1 MSLSWQPNRPCILL
15 KWPSASI
22 LLDCAVDFA
31 TLSSCLPLNT
41 KASSRFDDLP
51 PYRSGSSIDYL
62 KACCDQVFVD
72 APLEVH
78 PVPLH
83 LVSINSID
91 AILVSNWMSLLA
103 LPFFTERS
111 EFRGTVYATDPTLQ
125 LGRLVMEEMLE
136 YLERSE
142 KTKVDEQWKQHDV
155 FANFPNVPSSD
166 PREWIGFYTRAQ
178 MQHAIARNV
187 SDVLTITAYSSGY
200 SIGSCNWV
208 IRTEHEK
215 IGYLSATSSR
225 NSHTKAVDWDQLRGS
240 DALILTSICRFPEH
254 SPDNSVCNV
263 FTVMAETLKK
273 NGSVLMPMCPTG
285 VLYDLLEVITVQLD
299 QQGVPMDIPVYFIS
313 PVAESSIA
321 FSNIYPEWL
330 SDKKQNMAYF
340 PEEPFTHAYVSYL
353 FITMIADYSMDLM
366 KCGRL
371 KVFESLHG
379 ALCHQLKTPC
389 ILFTGHPSLRFGE
402 AVRFLELWGNNPRN
416 AIIMT
421 DPDYP
426 LKDVYG
432 PYQNL
437 AIRAFFYPIDTRL
450 DYSQLNPSIMPDLSP
465 KLLLMPEAYVQ
476 PPATA
481 PQRVDFVVT
490 HNPHT
495 TFRYGDMLTIPS
507 ITKRKR
513 IRLHPELL
521 KSLNLR
527 ARGEQSDV
535 GICALKGYLCAYD
548 NILELKLESTV
559 EAEVGHSV
567 DSIRSHCIG
576 KLSGDSLIRALQ
588 KLESTVEAEV
598 GHSVDAIRSH
608 CIGKLSGDSLIRAL
622 QKKNIKATLETSN
635 GCTIVKMAGLH
646 AEVRIEA
653 DGHRTRIFSSSKE
666 TRQKIADIVAHCL
679 KALQD

>member
-1 MSLSWQPNRPCILL
+1 ISLSWQPNRPCILL

-22 LLDCAVDFA
+22 LLDCAVDFS
-31 TLSSCLPLNT
+31 TLSSFLPLNA
-41 KASSRFDDLP
+41 KAGSRFEDLP
-51 PYRSGSSIDYL
+51 CYRHGSAMDYL
-62 KACCDQVFVD
+62 KMCCDQVFVD

-83 LVSINSID
+83 LVSVSSID
-91 AILVSNWMSLLA
+91 AILVSNWMSFLA
-103 LPFFTERS
+103 LPFFTERT
-111 EFRGTVYATDPTLQ
+111 EFRGTVYMTDPTLQ

-136 YLERSE
+136 YVERSE
-142 KTKVDEQWKQHDV
+142 KVKVDEQWKQLDI
-155 FANFPNVPSSD
+155 FANFPNLPSSD
-166 PREWIGFYTRAQ
+166 PREWVGFYTRQQ
-178 MQHAIARNV
+178 MQSAISKVHVLSFHETVNV
-187 SDVLTITAYSSGY
+187 SGALTITAYSSGY

-208 IRTEHEK
+208 IHTEHEK

-225 NSHTKAVDWDQLRGS
+225 NSHTKAVHWDQLRGS
-240 DALILTSICRFPEH
+240 DALILTSVCRFPEH
-254 SPDNSVCNV
+254 SPDNSVCNL
-263 FTVMAETLKK
+263 FTVMADTLKK
-273 NGSVLMPMCPTG
+273 NGSVLMPMCSTG

-299 QQGVPMDIPVYFIS
+299 QQNVPMDIPVYFIS

-321 FSNIYPEWL
+321 FSNIYAEWL
-330 SDKKQNMAYF
+330 SEKKQNMVYI
-340 PEEPFTHAYVSYL
+340 PEEPFTHA
-353 FITMIADYSMDLM
+353 FLM
-366 KCGRL
+366 RGGRL

-379 ALCHQLKTPC
+379 ALCHQIKTPC

-450 DYSQLNPSIMPDLSP
+450 DYSQLNPSIMPDLAP
-465 KLLLMPEAYVQ
+465 KLLLMPEAYIQ

-481 PQRVDFVVT
+481 PQRVDFIIT

-513 IRLHPELL
+513 IRLHPDLVKNL
-521 KSLNLR
+521 DLR

-548 NILELKLESTV
+548 NALELRSESIVAKET
-559 EAEVGHSV
+559 GHSV
-567 DSIRSHCIG
+567 DPIRTHCIG
-576 KLSGDSLIRALQ
+576 KLDAETLVRALQ
-588 KLESTVEAEV
+588 KRNV
-598 GHSVDAIRSH
+598 
-608 CIGKLSGDSLIRAL
+608 
-622 QKKNIKATLETSN
+622 KATLETAN
-635 GCTIVKMAGLH
+635 DCTIIKIVSILH
-646 AEVRIEA
+646 Y
-653 DGHRTRIFSSSKE
+653 
-666 TRQKIADIVAHCL
+666 AHL
-679 KALQD
+679 SENVDMLYNMTVELVDTINT

>member
-1 MSLSWQPNRPCILL
+1 MQLMSLSWQPNRPCILL

-31 TLSSCLPLNT
+31 TLSSFLPLNT

-178 MQHAIARNV
+178 MQHAIARVHILSFHHTVNV

-299 QQGVPMDIPVYFIS
+299 QQGVAMDIPVYFIS

-340 PEEPFTHAYVSYL
+340 PEEPFTHAY
-353 FITMIADYSMDLM
+353 LM

-567 DSIRSHCIG
+567 D
-576 KLSGDSLIRALQ
+576 
-588 KLESTVEAEV
+588 
-598 GHSVDAIRSH
+598 AIRSH